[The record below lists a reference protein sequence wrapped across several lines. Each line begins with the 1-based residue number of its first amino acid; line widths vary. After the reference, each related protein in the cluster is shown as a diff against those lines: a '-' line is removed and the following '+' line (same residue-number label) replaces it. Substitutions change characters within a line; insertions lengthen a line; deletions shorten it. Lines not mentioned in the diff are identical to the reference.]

1 MEQQILEGNN
11 LLDALVEA
19 QKDVNERRYAAESAF
34 DAKFNARI
42 TYWMDQGKNATYA
55 RAQAKVETGDEFRA
69 LLDTKAEYHY
79 IEDLSRAL
87 QTRIFSLL
95 NINKAVQAAY
105 NSYRG

>member
-1 MEQQILEGNN
+1 MEQQIVEGNN

-19 QKDVNERRYAAESAF
+19 QKDVNERRYLAEATY
-34 DAKFNARI
+34 DEKFNTRI

-55 RAQAKVETGDEFRA
+55 RAQAKVEAREEFEA
-69 LLDTKAEYHY
+69 LLNTKAEYHY
-79 IEDLSRAL
+79 LEDLSRAL
-87 QTRIFSLL
+87 QTRIYSLL

>member
-1 MEQQILEGNN
+1 MEGNN

-19 QKDVNERRYAAESAF
+19 QKDVNDRRYAAESAY
-34 DAKFNARI
+34 DAKFNSRI

-55 RAQAKVETGDEFRA
+55 RAQAKVDARDEFEA
-69 LLDTKAEYHY
+69 FLNTKAEYHY

-95 NINKAVQAAY
+95 NINKAVQSAY
-105 NSYRG
+105 NTYRG